1 MSSLVFVVSALL
13 EYSVVLL
20 FGGQGPERRKEW
32 EPERPTSRLR
42 GSASE
47 SKRGPTAQ
55 LRRRV
60 RHSNAIS
67 AVGVAGNI
75 DIEAPTSVQCK
86 LNNWFA
92 NIHTSRKVDLIAF
105 CVFLA
110 SYAVFILIYWS
121 ILSNNSSCVAESCK
135 DSQ

>member
-1 MSSLVFVVSALL
+1 MSALL

-32 EPERPTSRLR
+32 EPESPTSRLR
-42 GSASE
+42 GSANE
-47 SKRGPTAQ
+47 SKRGLTAQ
-55 LRRRV
+55 LRKRV
-60 RHSNAIS
+60 RQSNSIS
-67 AVGVAGNI
+67 AVGVARNI
-75 DIEAPTSVQCK
+75 DIEAPASVQCK

-92 NIHTSRKVDLIAF
+92 NIHTTRKVDLVAF
-105 CVFLA
+105 CVFLT

-135 DSQ
+135 HSQ